1 MRQIEAEDQGLML
14 QAEHPMLQ
22 KHHKNHTADNSTAT
36 NTTEPAEPEIVWPAE
51 CSAPEEAIKKSDK
64 KTFDSSLHFHTD
76 YTRSVVAQ
84 VGDDPQPFHLL
95 PDTSMS

>member
-1 MRQIEAEDQGLML
+1 MIEAEDQALLMNF
-14 QAEHPMLQ
+14 EHPIVE
-22 KHHKNHTADNSTAT
+22 KRHPHNKTADNSTVS
-36 NTTEPAEPEIVWPAE
+36 NITEPVEPEIVWPAE
-51 CSAPEEAIKKSDK
+51 CSAPEEALQRTDR

-84 VGDDPQPFHLL
+84 IGDDPIPFHLI